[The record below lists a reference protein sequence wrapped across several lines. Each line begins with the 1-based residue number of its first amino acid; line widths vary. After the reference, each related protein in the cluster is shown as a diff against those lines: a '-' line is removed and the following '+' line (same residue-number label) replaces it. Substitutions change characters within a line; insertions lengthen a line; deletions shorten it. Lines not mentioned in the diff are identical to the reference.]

1 MAYHVEGEIAEI
13 SIGGKIGSKKDLI
26 SVRLVPSSDSIHR
39 DGDVEKV
46 LLMGEA
52 ESLLKPRGEFEKMVF
67 LIENHI
73 SPEMLVLCRNNR
85 NRVCVTFEQGADLN
99 TPIPVTKLT
108 IR

>member
-13 SIGGKIGSKKDLI
+13 SIGGEKDPIG
-26 SVRLVPSSDSIHR
+26 VRLIPLPDSIHR
-39 DGDVEKV
+39 DGDDEKV

-67 LIENHI
+67 LIGKHI
-73 SPEMLVLCRNNR
+73 PLEMLVLCRNNR
-85 NRVCVTFEQGADLN
+85 NRVCVTFEQGADLD
-99 TPIPVTKLT
+99 TPILVTKLT

>member
-13 SIGGKIGSKKDLI
+13 SIGGENDQIG
-26 SVRLVPSSDSIHR
+26 VRLIPSPDSIHR
-39 DGDVEKV
+39 DEDVEKV
-46 LLMGEA
+46 LLTGEA

-85 NRVCVTFEQGADLN
+85 NRVCVAFEQWADLN

>member
-13 SIGGKIGSKKDLI
+13 SIGGENDQIG
-26 SVRLVPSSDSIHR
+26 VRLIPSPDSIHR
-39 DGDVEKV
+39 DGDTEKV

-85 NRVCVTFEQGADLN
+85 NRVCVTFEQWADLN
-99 TPIPVTKLT
+99 TPISVTKLT